1 MVRAETDG
9 SWIEK
14 IVAGRVPPA
23 FHALNLNSWTR
34 LLAPDLALTGTG
46 SMTIH
51 PDVIG
56 IDVSKAFLDIFD
68 VERGRP
74 ERFPNDA
81 QAVHALAQRL
91 SKRPGGYAIFEA
103 TAPYDGH
110 LREVFTRQGI
120 AFARVNP
127 QHARHFAKAKGR
139 KAKTD
144 AIDARTLAEMSQV
157 LTPPAPARHDPNRE
171 ALLALHRR
179 RDQMVADR
187 AAEQVR
193 LREVGDLHDS
203 CARHIA
209 WLSEEIA
216 RFEALIAKA
225 IAADAALT
233 EDMRLIRSVPGI
245 GPVGA
250 TTLLAQMPELG
261 TLTPKTAAAL
271 AGLAPFNAD
280 SGKRR
285 GIRQI
290 GGGRKRVRQAL
301 YMAAVT
307 TIRARARFAGLYQAL
322 LARGKPAKV
331 ALIAIARKLIVILNA
346 VMRDRVAFKPT

>member
-1 MVRAETDG
+1 M
-9 SWIEK
+9 S
-14 IVAGRVPPA
+14 RV
-23 FHALNLNSWTR
+23 
-34 LLAPDLALTGTG
+34 LA
-46 SMTIH
+46 
-51 PDVIG
+51 
-56 IDVSKAFLDIFD
+56 
-68 VERGRP
+68 
-74 ERFPNDA
+74 
-81 QAVHALAQRL
+81 
-91 SKRPGGYAIFEA
+91 
-103 TAPYDGH
+103 
-110 LREVFTRQGI
+110 
-120 AFARVNP
+120 
-127 QHARHFAKAKGR
+127 
-139 KAKTD
+139 
-144 AIDARTLAEMSQV
+144 
-157 LTPPAPARHDPNRE
+157 PPAPTRHDPLRE
-171 ALLALHRR
+171 TLMALHRR

-193 LREVGDLHDS
+193 LREVGDLHGS

-209 WLSEEIA
+209 WLKEEIA
-216 RFEALIAKA
+216 RFEALIAEA

-233 EDMRLIRSVPGI
+233 EDLRLIRSVPGI

-271 AGLAPFNAD
+271 VGLAPFNVD

-307 TIRARARFAGLYQAL
+307 AVRARARFAGLYQAL

-346 VMRDRVAFKPT
+346 VMRDRVALQTT

>member
-1 MVRAETDG
+1 M
-9 SWIEK
+9 
-14 IVAGRVPPA
+14 
-23 FHALNLNSWTR
+23 
-34 LLAPDLALTGTG
+34 
-46 SMTIH
+46 
-51 PDVIG
+51 
-56 IDVSKAFLDIFD
+56 
-68 VERGRP
+68 
-74 ERFPNDA
+74 
-81 QAVHALAQRL
+81 
-91 SKRPGGYAIFEA
+91 
-103 TAPYDGH
+103 
-110 LREVFTRQGI
+110 
-120 AFARVNP
+120 
-127 QHARHFAKAKGR
+127 
-139 KAKTD
+139 
-144 AIDARTLAEMSQV
+144 
-157 LTPPAPARHDPNRE
+157 
-171 ALLALHRR
+171 ALHRR

-193 LREVGDLHDS
+193 LREVGDLHGS

-209 WLSEEIA
+209 WLKEEIA
-216 RFEALIAKA
+216 RFEALIAEA

-233 EDMRLIRSVPGI
+233 EDLRLIRSVPGI

-271 AGLAPFNAD
+271 VGLAPFNVD

-307 TIRARARFAGLYQAL
+307 AVRARARFAGLYQAL

-331 ALIAIARKLIVILNA
+331 ALIAIVRKLIVILNA
-346 VMRDRVAFKPT
+346 VMRDRVAFQTT

>member
-1 MVRAETDG
+1 
-9 SWIEK
+9 
-14 IVAGRVPPA
+14 
-23 FHALNLNSWTR
+23 
-34 LLAPDLALTGTG
+34 
-46 SMTIH
+46 MTIH

-81 QAVHALAQRL
+81 EAVHALAQRL
-91 SKRPGGYAIFEA
+91 RQRPHGYAIFEA
-103 TAPYDGH
+103 TAPYDKH
-110 LREVFTRQGI
+110 LRAIFTAQGI

-127 QHARHFAKAKGR
+127 KQARHFAKATGC

-144 AIDARTLAEMSQV
+144 AIDAQTLAKMSQV
-157 LTPPAPARHDPNRE
+157 LTPPAPAVSDPHRE
-171 ALLALHRR
+171 ELMALHRR
-179 RDQMVADR
+179 RDQLVADR

-193 LREVGDLHDS
+193 LREVGDLHGS
-203 CARHIA
+203 CARHIV
-209 WLSEEIA
+209 WLNAEIEH
-216 RFEALIAKA
+216 FEALIADA
-225 IAADAALT
+225 IAADAALA

-261 TLTPKTAAAL
+261 TLSPKTAAAL
-271 AGLAPFNAD
+271 AGLAPFNVD

-285 GIRQI
+285 GVRQI
-290 GGGRKRVRQAL
+290 AGGRKRVRQAL

-307 TIRARARFAGLYQAL
+307 AVRARARFAGLYQAL
-322 LARGKPAKV
+322 LARGKPTKV
-331 ALIAIARKLIVILNA
+331 AVIAIARKLIVILNA
-346 VMRDRVAFKPT
+346 VMRDRTAFQPT